1 MNTLIEDNQLVF
13 AEYNI
18 GDKLRI
24 NYRDGT
30 VIFGI
35 LDGFLYNSCG
45 QMIINVKC
53 ITGSDNKYSEYR
65 ALSTRNATFDIVKI

>member
-1 MNTLIEDNQLVF
+1 MSTLIDDNQLVF

-35 LDGFLYNSCG
+35 LMDS
-45 QMIINVKC
+45 C
-53 ITGSDNKYSEYR
+53 ITHV
-65 ALSTRNATFDIVKI
+65 VK